1 MKKIIN
7 ILLPI
12 LYYLFYLILVCG
24 NIMEKNESEIYLNFF
39 NQVYETFS
47 NNKLKSLSELHS
59 DILTQK
65 LLNEM

>member
-1 MKKIIN
+1 
-7 ILLPI
+7 
-12 LYYLFYLILVCG
+12 
-24 NIMEKNESEIYLNFF
+24 MEKKESEIYLNFF

-47 NNKLKSLSELHS
+47 KNKLKSLSELHS

>member
-7 ILLPI
+7 ILLP
-12 LYYLFYLILVCG
+12 YYIIYSNLILVCG

>member
-1 MKKIIN
+1 
-7 ILLPI
+7 
-12 LYYLFYLILVCG
+12 
-24 NIMEKNESEIYLNFF
+24 MEKKESEIYLNFF

>member
-1 MKKIIN
+1 
-7 ILLPI
+7 
-12 LYYLFYLILVCG
+12 
-24 NIMEKNESEIYLNFF
+24 MEQNESEIYLNFF

-47 NNKLKSLSELHS
+47 YNKLKSLSELHF